1 LYAALPGEV
10 SLVAERAAYP
20 KEQVTSPG
28 DTGEGVT
35 LADMS
40 GRTTNVGGVISLL
53 GAFLA
58 AAVITGFLS
67 AGLFM
72 PVVGAVGGSVRTVVD
87 LFDALPDSFTTS
99 PLCGAVGHPGG

>member
-1 LYAALPGEV
+1 
-10 SLVAERAAYP
+10 
-20 KEQVTSPG
+20 
-28 DTGEGVT
+28 
-35 LADMS
+35 M
-40 GRTTNVGGVISLL
+40 GGVISLL

-87 LFDALPDSFTTS
+87 LFDSLPDSFTTS
-99 PLCGAVGHPGG
+99 PLAEQSVILAADGTKIATAVSSHKGLVT

>member
-1 LYAALPGEV
+1 M
-10 SLVAERAAYP
+10 LVAERAAYP
-20 KEQVTSPG
+20 KEQVASPG

-67 AGLFM
+67 AGLLM
-72 PVVGAVGGSVRTVVD
+72 PAVGAVGGSVRTVVD
-87 LFDALPDSFTTS
+87 LFDASIDESTIKP
-99 PLCGAVGHPGG
+99 V